1 MATPPEPPSIAVAI
15 PCYNEAGA
23 VDAVVAEWRDALPGA
38 EIVVFDNNSG
48 DGTGAIAR
56 RLGVRVV
63 EVREQGKGHVVRA
76 IFEDLAD
83 RDVVILVDGDGTY
96 PASFAASLVEPVA
109 SGRADMTVG
118 NRRPV
123 AELGAMSPLRGLGNV
138 LIGVTFTLLIGP
150 GTRDLLSGY
159 RAFGRRFREVI
170 RPRSTGFEIEAELGA
185 MSPLRGVGNLLIG
198 VTFTLLIGPGTR
210 DLLSGYRAFGRR
222 FREVVRPRSTGFEIE
237 AELVGQ
243 AVARG
248 LKVVEVEV
256 PYRPRIAG
264 TASKLRAFRDGGR
277 IVGTIVRQG
286 ARFRPWRG
294 LGLLTVAS
302 LAVGLASGS
311 GMWLLGSAG
320 LMVAALASAAWIA
333 WRG

>member
-1 MATPPEPPSIAVAI
+1 MAWSSLALNHPQRLEARADIVATPPEPPSIAVAI

-123 AELGAMSPLRGLGNV
+123 
-138 LIGVTFTLLIGP
+138 
-150 GTRDLLSGY
+150 
-159 RAFGRRFREVI
+159 
-170 RPRSTGFEIEAELGA
+170 AELGA

-320 LMVAALASAAWIA
+320 LMVAALASAAWVA